1 MTLYTSGLITTPTQ
15 SSPLVNPVT
24 LVLHD
29 SLLLPGN
36 SYRFKLTMTD
46 TLGRVGFAELDIRT
60 ESVPTAGT
68 MAITPVTGEVLAT
81 LFSLRALGW
90 TDDTGD
96 GPFLYQLG
104 LQYMCDDDDL
114 RRSSGACV
122 EWITGLSMDNQF
134 SFILP
139 DLDLSLNPA
148 LLLRVLDR
156 NGAIQELSHPI
167 SLLLSPLANSS
178 SAVGGVAGLQVLLAG
193 IEELVAGGDWIR
205 GLGELTSLLS
215 TVELDHEAIR
225 CGESGTLSPRLQ
237 LTYDG
242 IVRVKVHALQVIL
255 DLYTFVPPSQTHH
268 QIILSLLQK
277 VTGIQCTTNPRN
289 DSFVWP
295 QGDTE
300 RVIAVLEG
308 VVRTFNTFSEL
319 GVVST
324 RGLSSQDARII
335 LSVYEQV
342 LSLGVHVSSDVLP
355 RVRSFVA
362 DAMLA
367 LLPDLAHGLCIQ
379 QRLHQ
384 ASSSVDLDG
393 FLNLKSSH
401 INLPRDYV
409 TGGCQGNEGCTFEPV
424 EVDFRSLLFSLFLQ
438 WNCSGDADTDHCSGV
453 CVTSTL
459 FHLDVLWQGSQ
470 YSSHLKTPLLH
481 LSLQNPSSGAPLT
494 LQLTS
499 SLPVLTFPLSVP
511 YSSSANLACSMWDNR
526 SLTWGSSV
534 CRTEVMVSVSR
545 VRCQCP
551 DVGVLF
557 YGVLELC
564 PAGHYGEMCN
574 ESKLRSVF

>member
-1 MTLYTSGLITTPTQ
+1 MTLYTSGLVTTPAQ
-15 SSPLVNPVT
+15 SSPLINQVT

-36 SYRFKLTMTD
+36 SYRFKLSMTD

-60 ESVPTAGT
+60 ESAPTSGT
-68 MAITPVTGEVLAT
+68 MVITPTTGEPLAT

-104 LQYMCDDDDL
+104 VQYICDANDQSS
-114 RRSSGACV
+114 SSGVCM
-122 EWITGLSMDNQF
+122 EWVTGLSVDNQF

-139 DLDLSLNPA
+139 DLDPA
-148 LLLRVLDR
+148 LAPSILLQVLDR
-156 NGAIQELSHPI
+156 NGATQDLSHTI
-167 SLLLSPLANSS
+167 SLLLSPLTDSG
-178 SAVGGVAGLQVLLAG
+178 SAVVGVAGLRVLLAS

-205 GLGELTSLLS
+205 GLGQLTSLLS
-215 TVELDHEAIR
+215 TVELDHEAIICR
-225 CGESGTLSPRLQ
+225 MSGTLSPRLQ
-237 LTYDG
+237 LTDDDLVG
-242 IVRVKVHALQVIL
+242 FKVQALQVVL
-255 DLYTFVPPSQTHH
+255 DLHTFVPSSQTHH

-277 VTGIQCTTNPRN
+277 VTRTQCSSNPRN
-289 DSFVWP
+289 DSFEWP
-295 QGDTE
+295 QADTE

-324 RGLSSQDARII
+324 RGLTSQDVRAI
-335 LSVYEQV
+335 LSIYEQV
-342 LSLGVHVSSDVLP
+342 LVLGVMSSDVLP
-355 RVRSFVA
+355 RVRSAVA
-362 DAMLA
+362 DTMLT
-367 LLPDLAHGLCIQ
+367 LLPDMGHGLCGQ

-393 FLNLKSSH
+393 FMNLKSSH
-401 INLPRDYV
+401 INLPRAYI
-409 TGGCQGNEGCTFEPV
+409 TGGCQGDEGCTFELV
-424 EVDFRSLLFSLFLQ
+424 EVDFGSRLFSHFLQ
-438 WNCSGDADTDHCSGV
+438 WNCSGNVDADYCSGV

-459 FHLDVLWQGSQ
+459 FHLNFLWQGSQ
-470 YSSHLKTPLLH
+470 FSSHLKTPLLH
-481 LSLQNPSSGAPLT
+481 LSLQNPASGAPLA

-499 SLPVLTFPLSVP
+499 SQPVLTFPLSVP
-511 YSSSANLACSMWDNR
+511 YSSSANLACSVWDDR
-526 SLTWGSSV
+526 SLTWANSV
-534 CRTEVMVSVSR
+534 CRTEVMASVSR
-545 VRCQCP
+545 VQCQCP

-574 ESKLRSVF
+574 ESEW